1 MTYQNNNSPR
11 PKLTT
16 ISQPGDYLVK
26 VCKIRDEDVSFT
38 QKNDAKVKV
47 LLTTKDS
54 LKVNDTFFG
63 STDGA
68 LKRAAAF
75 VSTATGKKVGLP
87 GKSQEQLRSF
97 LAQAEGCWLK
107 VTVVQEEV
115 TFSSGEQKVICKVT
129 KFHPFVNQVDPSAE
143 PGF

>member
-11 PKLTT
+11 PKLTA
-16 ISQPGDYLVK
+16 ISSPGEYLVK

-54 LKVNDTFFG
+54 TKVNDTFFG

-75 VSTATGKKVGLP
+75 VGTATGKKVGLP
-87 GKSQEQLRSF
+87 GKSQDELRAF
-97 LAQAEGCWLK
+97 LGQAEGCWLK

-115 TFSSGEQKVICKVT
+115 TFSSGEHKVICKVT
-129 KFHPFVNQVDPSAE
+129 KFHPFTNQVDTTTE